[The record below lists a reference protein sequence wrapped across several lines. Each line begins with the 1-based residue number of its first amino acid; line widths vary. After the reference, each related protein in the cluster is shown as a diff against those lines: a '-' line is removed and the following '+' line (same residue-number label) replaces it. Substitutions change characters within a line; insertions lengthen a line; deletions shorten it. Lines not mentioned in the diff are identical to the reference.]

1 MYSDRL
7 ATLFDRKDYPVDA
20 FDIRKRL
27 HGRELIAYGAGECC
41 HWFVEIVMKIHGY
54 RPSVFLDRRFSAGDL
69 FEGIPAM
76 SPDAFQPG
84 EDQKANAVAVICSGN
99 EKYVGEIRER
109 LRTMGIRDIL
119 LLRDVYEVHN
129 PFSLPSELAREGF
142 GYYSRH
148 EREIRDA
155 LELLQDDES
164 REVYVRCLQ
173 THMERRPTLLP
184 QRPRKEQYFPR
195 DIALGKGYDRFVCC
209 GSYDGDTVRLLNEVI
224 GKVRDIVCFEPEG
237 HLFARLADNI
247 SSQSRTLAERIVCLP
262 CAVYDEDRTLRF
274 ASGSGLGSRIA
285 EWGNALVQS
294 RPCTSGFR
302 AHIHLH
308 GCGRRRAERPAGQPA
323 SIEREPP
330 GSRSLRVSRAEPTLG
345 DSFVPPWPEARIPS
359 LPPQLH
365 GLHPGNGAVCHS
377 LKRRAPQNSGPAL
390 MPWNR
395 G

>member
-285 EWGNALVQS
+285 EWGNALVQAVRLDHALPGFEPTFICMDVEGVELNVLQGSRRVLSES
-294 RPCTSGFR
+294 RPD
-302 AHIHLH
+302 
-308 GCGRRRAERPAGQPA
+308 
-323 SIEREPP
+323 
-330 GSRSLRVSRAEPTLG
+330 LG
-345 DSFVPPWPEARIPS
+345 VCVYHAPNQLWEIP
-359 LPPQLH
+359 LFLH
-365 GLHPGNGAVCHS
+365 GLRLGYRLFLRNYTGFTQETVLYATV
-377 LKRRAPQNSGPAL
+377 
-390 MPWNR
+390 
-395 G
+395 